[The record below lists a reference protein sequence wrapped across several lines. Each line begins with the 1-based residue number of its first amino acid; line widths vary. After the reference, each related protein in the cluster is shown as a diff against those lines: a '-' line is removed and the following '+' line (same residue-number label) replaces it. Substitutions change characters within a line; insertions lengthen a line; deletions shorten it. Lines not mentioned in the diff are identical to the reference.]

1 MWYTVQQGDSLYTIA
16 QRFGVTV
23 QEIMD
28 ANQLTGSGV
37 LAGQR
42 LFIPVSTSKVI
53 IYTVQPGDT
62 LYRIAQRYDTTAESI
77 SVLNRLSSTALSV
90 GQRLTIPQYTET
102 VVTADRANIRSGP
115 GANYSI
121 ITSVVKTARL
131 PVVATE
137 PGWLRVRLHNGRLG
151 WISRSLGSFRVYDG
165 SKPIMGIVGFYTLEE
180 GPSLPGSFRSFAD
193 NTSQLSEVPL
203 FMYRFNSSDPTSI
216 EKFGEF
222 SDDDVRLLVSIAHR
236 NNIMILPVVH
246 NLLYEEGG
254 RDTSRETVKRMV
266 ATPQTRASAISNIIA
281 LIERFDFDGVNIDIE
296 DVYMEDSGRLSAF
309 YTELGREMRSRGY
322 FLSASVPAR
331 IRDYPP
337 FNPFSDPFDY
347 AAIGAAVDQFIVML
361 YNEHGWP
368 GSGPG
373 PVVSSG
379 WMARVIGYTIT
390 KVPLSKI
397 VAAISVFGF
406 DFNLTTGENT
416 YATYQL
422 ASDLA
427 SRYGRSI
434 IFDRA
439 TLTPMFS
446 YQDEQGNQHEV
457 WFENKDSIVAKIRL
471 AWQMGIS
478 GVALWRLGM
487 EDPAVWPQIAA
498 DIVVKK
504 Y

>member
-1 MWYTVQQGDSLYTIA
+1 MWYTVQQGDSLYSIA
-16 QRFGVTV
+16 QKFGITV
-23 QEIMD
+23 KQLMD
-28 ANQLTGSGV
+28 ANQLTGADIN
-37 LAGQR
+37 AGQR
-42 LFIPVSTSKVI
+42 IFIPVSVSKVI

-62 LYRIAQRYDTTAESI
+62 LYRISQKYNTTTESI
-77 SVLNRLSSTALSV
+77 MVLNHLGSTALSV
-90 GQRLTIPQYTET
+90 GQRLTIPQYTEM

-115 GANYSI
+115 GTNSSI
-121 ITSVVKTARL
+121 ITSVVKTSRL
-131 PVVATE
+131 PVTATE
-137 PGWLRVRLHNGRLG
+137 SGWIRIRLHNGRQG

-165 SKPIMGIVGFYTLEE
+165 SKPIAGITGFYTLQE
-180 GPSLPGSFRSFAD
+180 GPALPGSFRSFAD

-203 FMYRFNSSDPTSI
+203 FMYRFSSSNPTTI

-222 SDDDVRLLVSIAHR
+222 PDTDVNLLVSIGHR
-236 NNIMILPVVH
+236 NNIMMIPVIH
-246 NLLYEEGG
+246 NLLYSTG
-254 RDTSRETVKRMV
+254 RDTSRETVKTMV
-266 ATPQTRASAISNIIA
+266 ATPQSRSTAIANIIG
-281 LIERFDFDGVNIDIE
+281 LIQRFDFDGVNIDIE
-296 DVYMEDSGRLSAF
+296 DVYLEDSGRLSAF

-379 WMARVIGYTIT
+379 WMAKVVGYTIT
-390 KVPLSKI
+390 KMPPSKV

-406 DFNLTTGENT
+406 DFNLTTGKNN
-416 YATYQL
+416 YATYQ
-422 ASDLA
+422 ASADLA
-427 SRYGRSI
+427 KRYNKSI
-434 IFDRA
+434 IFDQA

-457 WFENKDSIVAKIRL
+457 WFEDKDSIVAKTRL

-487 EDPAVWPQIAA
+487 EDPAVWPKIANE
-498 DIVVKK
+498 IVVKR

>member
-1 MWYTVQQGDSLYTIA
+1 MWYTVQPGDSLFSIA
-16 QRFGVTV
+16 QRFGITV
-23 QEIMD
+23 QQLMN
-28 ANQLTGSGV
+28 ANQLTDSNIV
-37 LAGQR
+37 PGQR
-42 LFIPVSTSKVI
+42 LFIPISVSKVI
-53 IYTVQPGDT
+53 TYTVQPGDT
-62 LYRIAQRYDTTAESI
+62 LYRISRRYNTTVESI
-77 SVLNRLSSTALSV
+77 MVLNNLSSPSLSV
-90 GQRLTIPQYTET
+90 GQRLIIPQYTEF
-102 VVTADRANIRSGP
+102 VVTAERANIRSGP
-115 GANYSI
+115 GTNFSI
-121 ITSVVKTARL
+121 ITSVVRTARL
-131 PVVATE
+131 PVTATE
-137 PGWLRVRLHNGRLG
+137 PGWIRVRLHNRRQG
-151 WISRSLGSFRVYDG
+151 WISRGLGSFRVYDG
-165 SKPIMGIVGFYTLEE
+165 SKPIMGIVGFYTLQE
-180 GPSLPGSFRSFAD
+180 GPTLPGSYRSFAD

-203 FMYRFNSSDPTSI
+203 FMYRFSSANPTTI

-222 SDDDVRLLVSIAHR
+222 PDSDVNLLVSVAHR
-236 NNIMILPVVH
+236 NNIMIMPVIH
-246 NLLYEEGG
+246 NLLYPEG
-254 RDTSRETVKRMV
+254 RETSRQTVKTMV
-266 ATPQTRASAISNIIA
+266 ATPQSRATAIANIIG

-296 DVYMEDSGRLSAF
+296 DVYIEDSGRLSAF

-347 AAIGAAVDQFIVML
+347 GAIGAAVDQFIVML

-390 KVPLSKI
+390 KMPPSKV

-406 DFNLTTGENT
+406 DFNLTTGRNT
-416 YATYQL
+416 YVTYQM

-427 SRYGRSI
+427 RRYNRSI
-434 IFDRA
+434 IFDQA

-457 WFENKDSIVAKIRL
+457 WFENRDSIIAKTRL

-487 EDPAVWPQIAA
+487 EDPAVWPAIA
-498 DIVVKK
+498 DEIVVRR